1 MHTFITVLSNV
12 FYGIVLW
19 LLTYM
24 AYRLIIKRQSI
35 KHNLHQKY
43 EDYTE
48 TYWIS
53 FSVYNDL
60 ANNIQ
65 VPIPKTVYDRL
76 FHRQRTKKEV
86 SYQRHQSAQDF
97 NVPKIKKLSSYNNFK
112 SHVNKRYQT
121 PQIKSYLR

>member
-1 MHTFITVLSNV
+1 
-12 FYGIVLW
+12 
-19 LLTYM
+19 M

-43 EDYTE
+43 ENYTQ

-53 FSVYNDL
+53 FSVYNNL

-65 VPIPKTVYDRL
+65 VPIPKTVYDQL
-76 FHRQRTKKEV
+76 FHRQRSKKELA
-86 SYQRHQSAQDF
+86 YQRHVSAQGFD
-97 NVPKIKKLSSYNNFK
+97 VPKIKKLSSYNNFK